1 MKKFLCLF
9 ILFYSAD
16 SLAGFYKCTDAKG
29 HVVYSDTACD
39 HKADRKTPDLKPLA
53 EVKAEQPL
61 SSKLTDKVKGLFESA
76 PKPEPNNPAA
86 GSAERNAQNFVC
98 DGRVYCSQMR
108 SCEEATYFINNC
120 PDTKMDGNNDGIPC
134 EKQWC
139 R

>member
-9 ILFYSAD
+9 ILLYSVD
-16 SLAGFYKCTDAKG
+16 SLAGVYKCTDAKG

-39 HKADRKTPDLKPLA
+39 HKADRKIPDLKPLA

-76 PKPEPNNPAA
+76 PKPEPNNATA
-86 GSAERNAQNFVC
+86 SSTERNAQNFVC

-108 SCEEATYFINNC
+108 SCEEATYFINHC
-120 PDTKMDGNNDGIPC
+120 PDTKMDGDNDGIPC
-134 EKQWC
+134 ESQWC
-139 R
+139 Q